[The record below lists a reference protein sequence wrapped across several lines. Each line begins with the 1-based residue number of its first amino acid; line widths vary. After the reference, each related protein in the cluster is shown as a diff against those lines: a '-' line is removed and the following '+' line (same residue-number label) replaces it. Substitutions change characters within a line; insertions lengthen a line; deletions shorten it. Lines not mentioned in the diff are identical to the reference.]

1 MSATH
6 MIEIAVR
13 WGEALLDVQHVRP
26 RRALRPSEPLEAP
39 VVIQRAGRL
48 CCLAPEG
55 ARRSLVARGVY
66 RSSAEVEVVRE
77 LDTLSG
83 GALVLSESE
92 RARVEVGAL
101 TYELRRTAPVLGAPR
116 AKKASRALPLALLG
130 ALALHAPLLIALASM
145 PPRVAAL
152 SLDGER
158 LPVALVASLRDLEPE
173 LAPLDDEVPDRSIAR
188 HPVEGR
194 EREPVI
200 LVRETDP
207 TSWQPWPHRDLSS
220 TICGCGLARARE
232 RFFASPP
239 LTPTIRPGRAQVL
252 GPLSL
257 ESVRRVVGQHLAE
270 VRFCYEQGLQAS
282 PDLLQGQVTVQWIV
296 GADGHVTSAAIGS
309 SELRSDAP
317 SGAVRRST
325 GHRGQGALAGREGR
339 AAPPRAPAS
348 RVEQCMVS
356 AVRRWT
362 FPARESVSGV
372 RYPFTLQ
379 AQ

>member
-1 MSATH
+1 

-101 TYELRRTAPVLGAPR
+101 TYEVRPTAPVLGAPR

-173 LAPLDDEVPDRSIAR
+173 LAASELAASEGAD
-188 HPVEGR
+188 HPVEVR
-194 EREPVI
+194 ERAPVI

-207 TSWQPWPHRDLSS
+207 TSWQPWPYRDVSS

-232 RFFASPP
+232 RFFGSPP
-239 LTPTIRPGRAQVL
+239 LTPTIRPGRAQVV

-325 GHRGQGALAGREGR
+325 GHRGALAGREGR

>member
-1 MSATH
+1 

-39 VVIQRAGRL
+39 VVIERAGRL

-101 TYELRRTAPVLGAPR
+101 TYEVRPTAPVLGAPR
-116 AKKASRALPLALLG
+116 AKKASRALPLALVG
-130 ALALHAPLLIALASM
+130 ALALHAPLLIALAFM

-152 SLDGER
+152 SPDGER

-173 LAPLDDEVPDRSIAR
+173 LVAPEGS
-188 HPVEGR
+188 EGR
-194 EREPVI
+194 APVI
-200 LVRETDP
+200 LVEETDP
-207 TSWQPWPHRDLSS
+207 TSWQPWPQRDLSS
-220 TICGCGLARARE
+220 TICGCGFARARE
-232 RFFASPP
+232 RFSGSPP
-239 LTPTIRPGRAQVL
+239 LTPTIRPGRAQVV

-270 VRFCYEQGLQAS
+270 VRFCYEQGLEAS

-309 SELRSDAP
+309 SELRS
-317 SGAVRRST
+317 
-325 GHRGQGALAGREGR
+325 
-339 AAPPRAPAS
+339 AS
-348 RVEQCMVS
+348 VERCIAS
-356 AVRRWT
+356 AVTRWT
-362 FPARESVSGV
+362 FPASESVSGV